1 MSEIV
6 ITFHDGTTQVFD
18 ADTVRTVQHITTAIV
33 WTDGEPRPAPPTETL
48 TQAVER
54 VTTPPR
60 NDLKE
65 AVQFLTHG
73 HNFPCPNRP
82 HNSCENHAFVGTDGV
97 IQQCAECH
105 AEMYPEPTDQEMIE
119 MAEEMQPKA
128 RKVRALETQP
138 RAQPRS
144 SCCGTLGRRM
154 SRFGNYCSACQHHND
169 EDRAAMMM
177 VNTSFVKIV
186 EGEE

>member
-18 ADTVRTVQHITTAIV
+18 ADTVRTVQHITTALV

-54 VTTPPR
+54 VTTP
-60 NDLKE
+60 
-65 AVQFLTHG
+65 TH
-73 HNFPCPNRP
+73 
-82 HNSCENHAFVGTDGV
+82 
-97 IQQCAECH
+97 
-105 AEMYPEPTDQEMIE
+105 YPTDQEMIE
-119 MAEEMQPKA
+119 MAEEMESKA
-128 RKVRALETQP
+128 RKERALETQP

-154 SRFGNYCSACQHHND
+154 SRFGYYCAACQHHTD

-177 VNTSFVKIV
+177 INTSFVKIV

>member
-18 ADTVRTVQHITTAIV
+18 ADTVRAVQHITTALV

-54 VTTPPR
+54 VTTPP
-60 NDLKE
+60 
-65 AVQFLTHG
+65 H
-73 HNFPCPNRP
+73 
-82 HNSCENHAFVGTDGV
+82 
-97 IQQCAECH
+97 
-105 AEMYPEPTDQEMIE
+105 YPTDEEMIE
-119 MAEEMQPKA
+119 MAEDHVINEMVVLASEETLERLYRIEEQPKV

-144 SCCGTLGRRM
+144 SCCGTLGRRK
-154 SRFGNYCSACQHHND
+154 SRFGNFCAACQHHTD

-177 VNTSFVKIV
+177 INTSFVKIV

>member
-6 ITFHDGTTQVFD
+6 ISFHDGTTQVFD
-18 ADTVRTVQHITTAIV
+18 ADTVRAVQHITTATV
-33 WTDGEPRPAPPTETL
+33 WQFTEGQGFLVPHTATETL
-48 TQAVER
+48 HEAVER
-54 VTTPPR
+54 VTTPP
-60 NDLKE
+60 
-65 AVQFLTHG
+65 H
-73 HNFPCPNRP
+73 
-82 HNSCENHAFVGTDGV
+82 
-97 IQQCAECH
+97 
-105 AEMYPEPTDQEMIE
+105 YPTDQEMIE
-119 MAEEMQPKA
+119 MAEEMEPKA

-154 SRFGNYCSACQHHND
+154 SRFGNYCAACQHHTD

-177 VNTSFVKIV
+177 INTSFVKIV

>member
-18 ADTVRTVQHITTAIV
+18 ADTVRTVQHITTALV

-54 VTTPPR
+54 VTTPP
-60 NDLKE
+60 
-65 AVQFLTHG
+65 H
-73 HNFPCPNRP
+73 
-82 HNSCENHAFVGTDGV
+82 
-97 IQQCAECH
+97 
-105 AEMYPEPTDQEMIE
+105 YPTDQEMIE
-119 MAEEMQPKA
+119 MAEEMDPEPSPHEIAAQRLDDFEAHYGRKA
-128 RKVRALETQP
+128 TLQEATILLTTRKPRALETKP

-154 SRFGNYCSACQHHND
+154 SRFGYYCAACQHHTD

-177 VNTSFVKIV
+177 INTSFVKIV

>member
-18 ADTVRTVQHITTAIV
+18 ADTVRAVQHITTALV

-54 VTTPPR
+54 VTTPP
-60 NDLKE
+60 
-65 AVQFLTHG
+65 H
-73 HNFPCPNRP
+73 
-82 HNSCENHAFVGTDGV
+82 
-97 IQQCAECH
+97 
-105 AEMYPEPTDQEMIE
+105 YPTDQEMIE

-154 SRFGNYCSACQHHND
+154 SRFGNYCAACQHHTD

-177 VNTSFVKIV
+177 INTSFVKIV

>member
-6 ITFHDGTTQVFD
+6 ITFHDGTSQVFD
-18 ADTVRTVQHITTAIV
+18 ADTVRAVQHITTALV

-54 VTTPPR
+54 VTTPP
-60 NDLKE
+60 
-65 AVQFLTHG
+65 H
-73 HNFPCPNRP
+73 
-82 HNSCENHAFVGTDGV
+82 
-97 IQQCAECH
+97 
-105 AEMYPEPTDQEMIE
+105 YPTDEEMIE
-119 MAEEMQPKA
+119 MAEEMEPTV

-154 SRFGNYCSACQHHND
+154 SRFGNYCAACKHHTD

-177 VNTSFVKIV
+177 INTSFVKIV

>member
-6 ITFHDGTTQVFD
+6 ITFHDGTSQVFD
-18 ADTVRTVQHITTAIV
+18 ADTVRAVQHITTALV

-54 VTTPPR
+54 VTTPP
-60 NDLKE
+60 
-65 AVQFLTHG
+65 H
-73 HNFPCPNRP
+73 
-82 HNSCENHAFVGTDGV
+82 
-97 IQQCAECH
+97 
-105 AEMYPEPTDQEMIE
+105 YPTDQEMIE

-154 SRFGNYCSACQHHND
+154 SRFGNYCAACQHHTD

-177 VNTSFVKIV
+177 INTSFVKIV